1 MPPKAKG
8 SPLSAWALPYQ
19 KITSTYVDSA
29 MKLTR
34 RAAKLGDVPD
44 IMIGFTDLHVRIRRR
59 RALTF
64 KSLTKQDKNKSVKGR
79 TVDTSYI
86 QASKAWEAAT
96 APSKSLPMN
105 MMMMWMSGNG
115 VQIFSMMVVMMM
127 ITNPLKGI
135 TSMHTVFAPYRS
147 PKHSLL
153 PQMAVFVLCHMASI
167 ALGVYKCWSMGL
179 LPTEASDWLAWYK
192 APQVCMRPHPDF
204 RTGTGVVAFAC
215 VRIHRK
221 FCSISTIPDLR
232 RSVLIMMLIPALFV
246 SLHHAFH
253 ACLLCSARTTACLPA
268 RVSAFM
274 ARTYQAKTEIN
285 MNDPTAQL
293 RER

>member
-19 KITSTYVDSA
+19 KITST
-29 MKLTR
+29 
-34 RAAKLGDVPD
+34 AAKLGDVPD
-44 IMIGFTDLHVRIRRR
+44 IMIGFTDLH
-59 RALTF
+59 
-64 KSLTKQDKNKSVKGR
+64 SLTKQDKNKSVKGR

-192 APQVCMRPHPDF
+192 APQ
-204 RTGTGVVAFAC
+204 
-215 VRIHRK
+215 
-221 FCSISTIPDLR
+221 
-232 RSVLIMMLIPALFV
+232 ALEWSP
-246 SLHHAFH
+246 SL
-253 ACLLCSARTTACLPA
+253 
-268 RVSAFM
+268 V
-274 ARTYQAKTEIN
+274 
-285 MNDPTAQL
+285 
-293 RER
+293 